1 MMRHEPDTIDTETTD
16 HDEGTSN
23 ARRSGTP
30 KGFAC
35 PRCGCHHFV
44 LLYVRQ
50 HVNRTVR
57 RRECRHCGRK
67 VTTTERITSE

>member
-1 MMRHEPDTIDTETTD
+1 MMRYEPDTITHD
-16 HDEGTSN
+16 HDEATSTT